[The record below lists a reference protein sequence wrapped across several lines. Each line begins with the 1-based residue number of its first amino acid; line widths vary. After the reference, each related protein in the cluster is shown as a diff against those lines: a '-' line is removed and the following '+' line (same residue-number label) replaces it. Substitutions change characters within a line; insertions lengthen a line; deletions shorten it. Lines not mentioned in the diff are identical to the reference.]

1 MPFGVVGTSPIMT
14 AVEQTS
20 SLRTTTY
27 ANEGDATQAVE
38 RGEIYGA
45 YVVGSSGDTL
55 LLAPAKSFFAA
66 IDLQALFEA
75 IDRSSAPPLT
85 IQTVV
90 PLPQSDRVGAV
101 AGLLLLPTL
110 IGGYM
115 VATLLLGATGTA
127 AQPRRIAALLGYAVL
142 AAVLVDIIAG
152 PIIGA
157 VSSDRFWPLLPCLVL
172 VTAAVSLA
180 TGAIQGV
187 AGKLGTAIVV
197 IAFIVVGGAG
207 AGGVGV
213 SMLPSLWQD
222 IGVLFPPRHAV
233 ELYRNVM
240 YFGGNNVILPIVVL
254 GLYALA
260 GALVILNLER
270 IHAATGRAAAKPP
283 TAAVATPPTHV
294 SAPTSTEPAQTT
306 PPKPSPG
313 RKVAFA
319 IVLAAMMAVLFAANY
334 TTSGHEPVATNMPFG
349 VTGQSEIVD
358 RVQTQYSL
366 AITQFPDEAAV
377 KQAMDR
383 TDIWAALIPGESS
396 SELLVVPS
404 ISDLSPL
411 DLAVQ
416 FKSAAAELGQTITVR
431 LYTPVPLAPNDPIA
445 LVASILLTPLL
456 VGGYAGAALL
466 AGAAGAAG
474 RWHGVILVG
483 YALVAGLVVD
493 VIGVVLLQG
502 LPIASFWVVWPIMS
516 LIVLV
521 VALIAAVLRRL
532 IGPLGIIATVI
543 VVLQFGN
550 PSSGGANGVPYL
562 PAFWSELG
570 PFLPPRN
577 AYLLLRNTVYFNG
590 NAIQQALIVLLV
602 YVVIFGV
609 VLFLLDRRSAAGL
622 GLLSDE
628 EGQAAAAAAAPVG
641 GPI

>member
-1 MPFGVVGTSPIMT
+1 
-14 AVEQTS
+14 
-20 SLRTTTY
+20 
-27 ANEGDATQAVE
+27 
-38 RGEIYGA
+38 
-45 YVVGSSGDTL
+45 
-55 LLAPAKSFFAA
+55 
-66 IDLQALFEA
+66 
-75 IDRSSAPPLT
+75 
-85 IQTVV
+85 
-90 PLPQSDRVGAV
+90 
-101 AGLLLLPTL
+101 
-110 IGGYM
+110 
-115 VATLLLGATGTA
+115 
-127 AQPRRIAALLGYAVL
+127 
-142 AAVLVDIIAG
+142 
-152 PIIGA
+152 
-157 VSSDRFWPLLPCLVL
+157 
-172 VTAAVSLA
+172 
-180 TGAIQGV
+180 
-187 AGKLGTAIVV
+187 
-197 IAFIVVGGAG
+197 
-207 AGGVGV
+207 
-213 SMLPSLWQD
+213 
-222 IGVLFPPRHAV
+222 
-233 ELYRNVM
+233 
-240 YFGGNNVILPIVVL
+240 
-254 GLYALA
+254 
-260 GALVILNLER
+260 
-270 IHAATGRAAAKPP
+270 
-283 TAAVATPPTHV
+283 
-294 SAPTSTEPAQTT
+294 
-306 PPKPSPG
+306 
-313 RKVAFA
+313 
-319 IVLAAMMAVLFAANY
+319 
-334 TTSGHEPVATNMPFG
+334 MPFG

-358 RVQTQYSL
+358 RVQTRYSL
-366 AITQFPDEAAV
+366 AISQFPDEAAV

-474 RWHGVILVG
+474 RWHGVILLG

-543 VVLQFGN
+543 VILQFGN

-590 NAIQQALIVLLV
+590 NAIQQALIVLLA

-622 GLLSDE
+622 GLLTDE

-641 GPI
+641 GPV